1 MHVDR
6 TGQRAGVARLRVMRV
21 FSRRAMEKLHAII
34 VGAGMGGLTSA
45 LALHQ
50 AGFSVELYD
59 RAPMLAPAGAGV
71 SLWSNGI
78 KVLNRLGLGEAVRA
92 IGGPMLHMCYLS
104 KQGDT
109 LTRFSLEPLVK
120 AVGQRPYPVARTDL
134 QSMLLDA
141 VGPERVKLGA
151 TCVAVE
157 QNADVAVA
165 IFADGHRATGDLVV
179 GADGTH
185 SIIRSSVLGK
195 NVERRY
201 AGYVNFNGLIAQSDE
216 LAPSDTWITYVGE
229 HKRASMMPVGGG
241 RFYFFFD
248 VPLQR
253 GLPPLA
259 SNVAAELALHFAG
272 WAPPVQR
279 LIERLDPARVT
290 RAEIF
295 DIGPLERLVRG
306 RVALLGDA
314 GHSTAPDL
322 GQGGCQAMEDAWV
335 LANALLTNNLGVE
348 DALLRYEAAR
358 RERTADIIVRARKR
372 SNVTHGIEP
381 DKTLEWYDELAR
393 EDGTSIMRA
402 LAATILG
409 GPLH

>member
-1 MHVDR
+1 MD
-6 TGQRAGVARLRVMRV
+6 
-21 FSRRAMEKLHAII
+21 KLHVIV
-34 VGAGMGGLTSA
+34 VGAGMGGLTAA
-45 LALHQ
+45 LALRQ
-50 AGFSVELYD
+50 AGNSVELYD
-59 RAPMLAPAGAGV
+59 RAPVLAPAGAGV

-92 IGGPMLHMCYLS
+92 IGGPMQQMCYLS
-104 KQGDT
+104 KEGGT
-109 LTRFSLEPLVK
+109 LTSFSLEPLIQ

-134 QSMLLDA
+134 QRMLLDA
-141 VGPERVKLGA
+141 VGPERLELGA
-151 TCVAVE
+151 NCVAVE
-157 QNADVAVA
+157 QNGAAATA
-165 IFADGHRATGDLVV
+165 IFADGHRAAGDVVV

-185 SIIRSSVLGK
+185 SIIRSHVLGVK
-195 NVERRY
+195 VERRY
-201 AGYVNFNGLIAQSDE
+201 VGYVNFNGLVAQSDE
-216 LAPSDTWITYVGE
+216 LAPRDAWVTYVGE

-248 VPLQR
+248 VPLER
-253 GLPPLA
+253 GLPPVA
-259 SNVAAELALHFAG
+259 SDVAAELAHHFAG

-290 RAEIF
+290 RGEIF
-295 DIGPLERLVRG
+295 DIEPLDRLVRG

-314 GHSTAPDL
+314 AHSTAPDL

-335 LANALLTNNLGVE
+335 LANVLLTNDLGVE

-358 RERTADIIVRARKR
+358 RERTRDIILRARKR

-381 DKTLEWYDELAR
+381 DKTREWYEELAR

-402 LAATILG
+402 LASTILG
-409 GPLH
+409 GPMH